1 MRYPRDEPFKN
12 LQYAVNHRAIVD
24 LARNCHYDS
33 AETIVTYLLTHYIDN
48 EYSMQTIIRLALQRR
63 FLKMLQQID
72 KELDRMEGKI
82 QHMRMTLDD
91 LFKDME
97 ETARHVE
104 QLNKEPVNE
113 ADKIE
118 EALEE
123 DDADDNADE
132 DENDNADEDENDN
145 NNLEEKTED

>member
-1 MRYPRDEPFKN
+1 
-12 LQYAVNHRAIVD
+12 
-24 LARNCHYDS
+24 
-33 AETIVTYLLTHYIDN
+33 
-48 EYSMQTIIRLALQRR
+48 
-63 FLKMLQQID
+63 MLQQIAR
-72 KELDRMEGKI
+72 ELDRMEGKI

-104 QLNKEPVNE
+104 QLNTTEPVNE

-123 DDADDNADE
+123 DADDNDNTDE
-132 DENDNADEDENDN
+132 DGNDETII
-145 NNLEEKTED
+145 EEKTED

>member
-1 MRYPRDEPFKN
+1 MRYPRDEPFKD
-12 LQYAVNHRAIVD
+12 LQYAINHRAIVD
-24 LARNCHYDS
+24 LSKNYHYDS
-33 AETIVTYLLTHYIDN
+33 AESIVNYLLTHYIDS
-48 EYSMQTIIRLALQRR
+48 EYSMQTIIRLALTRR
-63 FLKMLQQID
+63 FLKMLQQIA

-104 QLNKEPVNE
+104 QLNTTESVNE

-123 DDADDNADE
+123 DADD
-132 DENDNADEDENDN
+132 NDNADEDGNDETTI
-145 NNLEEKTED
+145 EEKTED

>member
-1 MRYPRDEPFKN
+1 MIYPRDEPIKN
-12 LQYAVNHRAIVD
+12 LQYAINHRAIVD
-24 LARNCHYDS
+24 LAKNCHYDS
-33 AETIVTYLLTHYIDN
+33 AESIVNYLLTHYIDSEN
-48 EYSMQTIIRLALQRR
+48 SMQTIIRLALQRR
-63 FLKMLQQID
+63 FLKMLQQIAR
-72 KELDRMEGKI
+72 ELDRMEGKI

-104 QLNKEPVNE
+104 QLQTNNGDQENE

-123 DDADDNADE
+123 DADENEDTDADE
-132 DENDNADEDENDN
+132 DGNDN
-145 NNLEEKTED
+145 NNNVENTED

>member
-1 MRYPRDEPFKN
+1 MRYPRDEPFKD
-12 LQYAVNHRAIVD
+12 LQYAINHRAIVD
-24 LARNCHYDS
+24 LSKNYHYDS
-33 AETIVTYLLTHYIDN
+33 AESIVNYLLTHYIDN
-48 EYSMQTIIRLALQRR
+48 EYSMQVIIRLALQRR
-63 FLKMLQQID
+63 FLKMLQQIAR
-72 KELDRMEGKI
+72 ELDRMEGKI

-104 QLNKEPVNE
+104 QLNTTESVNE

-123 DDADDNADE
+123 DADD
-132 DENDNADEDENDN
+132 NDNADEDGNDETII
-145 NNLEEKTED
+145 EEKTED

>member
-1 MRYPRDEPFKN
+1 MRYPRDEPFKD
-12 LQYAVNHRAIVD
+12 LQYAINHRAIVD
-24 LARNCHYDS
+24 LSKNYHYDS
-33 AETIVTYLLTHYIDN
+33 AESIVNYLLTHYIDS
-48 EYSMQTIIRLALQRR
+48 EYSMQTIIRLALTRR
-63 FLKMLQQID
+63 FLKMLQQIA

-104 QLNKEPVNE
+104 QLNTTEPVNE

-123 DDADDNADE
+123 DADD
-132 DENDNADEDENDN
+132 NDNADEDGNDETTI
-145 NNLEEKTED
+145 EEKTED

>member
-1 MRYPRDEPFKN
+1 MRYPRDEPFKD
-12 LQYAVNHRAIVD
+12 LQYAINHSAIVD
-24 LARNCHYDS
+24 LSKNYHYDS
-33 AETIVTYLLTHYIDN
+33 AESIVNYLLTHYIDS
-48 EYSMQTIIRLALQRR
+48 EYSMQTIIRLALTRR
-63 FLKMLQQID
+63 FLKMLQQIA

-104 QLNKEPVNE
+104 QLNTTEPVNE

-123 DDADDNADE
+123 DADDNDNTDE
-132 DENDNADEDENDN
+132 DGNDETII
-145 NNLEEKTED
+145 EEKTED

>member
-1 MRYPRDEPFKN
+1 MRYPRDEPFIN
-12 LQYAVNHRAIVD
+12 LQYAINHRAIVD
-24 LARNCHYDS
+24 LSKNYHYDS
-33 AETIVTYLLTHYIDN
+33 AESIVNYLLTHYIDN
-48 EYSMQTIIRLALQRR
+48 EYSMQAIIRLALTRR
-63 FLKMLQQID
+63 FLKMLQQIA

-104 QLNKEPVNE
+104 QLNTTEFVNE

-123 DDADDNADE
+123 DADD
-132 DENDNADEDENDN
+132 NDNADEDGNDDN
-145 NNLEEKTED
+145 TIEEKTED

>member
-1 MRYPRDEPFKN
+1 MRYPRDEPFKD
-12 LQYAVNHRAIVD
+12 LQYAINHRAIVD
-24 LARNCHYDS
+24 LSKNYHYDS
-33 AETIVTYLLTHYIDN
+33 AESIVNYMLTHYIDN
-48 EYSMQTIIRLALQRR
+48 EYSMQVIIRLALQRR
-63 FLKMLQQID
+63 FLKMLQQIA

-104 QLNKEPVNE
+104 QLNTTEPVNE

-123 DDADDNADE
+123 DADE
-132 DENDNADEDENDN
+132 DGNDDN
-145 NNLEEKTED
+145 TIEEKTED